1 MNRLLLLLI
10 QSICFFPTNAQ
21 HLTNYNLAEMLK
33 ENKLVPQPNRELKIL
48 NDNKNAVSTNSIVWL
63 KNISFNEGIIEI
75 DLRGKNIFLKS
86 FLGIAFHAIDTNTY
100 EAVYFRP
107 FNFKH
112 NDTLRRKWS
121 VQYMAMPNYDYDT
134 LRKAHPLVYENAVY
148 PVPEPDD
155 WFHATIIIKDD
166 WITVYVNHSKQYS
179 LKVKKI
185 DHLSNGKIGLWG
197 YEELDGDFANLSI
210 TQ

>member
-1 MNRLLLLLI
+1 MKRLLLLMIL
-10 QSICFFPTNAQ
+10 SICFFAISAQ
-21 HLTNYNLAEMLK
+21 HTINYNLAEMLK
-33 ENKLVPQPNRELKIL
+33 ENKLVPQPNRELKL
-48 NDNKNAVSTNSIVWL
+48 LHDSKNAVSTNGIVWL
-63 KNISFNEGIIEI
+63 KDLSFNEGTIEI

-100 EAVYFRP
+100 ETVYFRP

-112 NDTLRRKWS
+112 EDTLRRKWS
-121 VQYMAMPNYDYDT
+121 VQYMVVPNYDYDT

-148 PVPEPDD
+148 PVPESNE
-155 WFHATIIIKDD
+155 WFHATIIIKDN

-179 LKVKKI
+179 LKVEKL
-185 DHLSNGKIGLWG
+185 DHLINGKIGLWG
-197 YEELDGDFANLSI
+197 YETLDGDFANLSI